1 MSGFL
6 SFIKKSIKVILW
18 TMAGLLFVIILLV
31 GLIQL
36 PYIQNKVLDAA
47 TTYVSHKT
55 NTRVEIGYISI
66 AFPYSVVLNDVYL
79 EDNKKDTLLYA
90 GKTSLHIGYKA
101 LFHQRLHIRDFLLQD
116 VYLNVYN
123 SATDSLFNYQFLID
137 ALSDTTAVE
146 TDTTKTAG
154 VWNIYAEKFRLKN
167 IRLRYADQWN
177 KLKAATQIQLFEL
190 KKTNIQLENTALD
203 IENIVL
209 KADKLHYRSGEVK
222 TASNQFNPDDISLA
236 NIDLKARN
244 LSFAPGKTS
253 VEIQQLTAD
262 EKQQIAIRKLNA
274 NFSMDEQTIK
284 LDNFILQT
292 NQSSI
297 QARILVNY
305 PSPESLTDS
314 ISKLWVDA
322 RIRQASF
329 SKREIKYLAG
339 TALPDKI
346 ELPDRINLNI
356 NFKGG
361 LQAFDASV
369 NLKSDFGD
377 ASLLAILKNNERFKA
392 DLGISQFELGKL
404 LKNEQQFGPISLT
417 AQVKGNGTDLKT
429 TAMNFQAN
437 VPQLSLNQYEYQNL
451 ALNGSLIKQILD
463 AGIRMQDENLNVD
476 LKALANLTKG
486 KERLQLDMNLENID
500 FNALKLMEDSLRV
513 KAKFQADITGQELK
527 NLNGKLDIRDLS
539 IMQNNKTYSFDS
551 ILVKAT
557 KLTDQTEVK
566 LRSDILEMDTYLAFK
581 KDHIRLHFNPDHFL
595 LMQKHWKFNPE
606 HYILFGEK
614 GFIIHDLQMQHE
626 EGILGITS
634 VNERYK
640 DDIRVTMQHFSLDE
654 ISGLINQENKLVGGI
669 LNGNV
674 LLKMQEGFGIVAD
687 AGIDSL
693 ILMDVPIGN
702 LRIIAQNPVASRFDI
717 QADISGADNNL
728 QASGFYDTAKDKNNF
743 HLKANIASLGMKT
756 IEAFAA
762 EQLRASSGHVSGQF
776 DVSGDLNKP
785 LINGELSFHEA
796 ITTPVM
802 LNNPLSLANE
812 TIRVDNEGVYFK
824 QFTIRDINKQPL
836 TLDGSI
842 RMKEFSGFKFNLDVD
857 ANHFQVFNTTARDND
872 LFYGRLLTDTKIRLR
887 GTMEAPDV
895 SADVSLLEGSHVS
908 FIVPRTELNTYK
920 GEDVVKFVSGEER
933 KDSLIT
939 TNKIESGFTGINLS
953 SVIQVDK
960 NATLRL
966 FMDPTSSDSLVVKG
980 QADLNLTMDRSGKMS
995 LTGSYNLE
1003 EGSYQLTFESLIRKK
1018 FDIVKGSTIV
1028 WNGDPMDANVNIN
1041 AAYNVRTAPYNLVA
1055 DQLGGLTENQ
1065 RRPYLQ
1071 AYPFILLLKMR
1082 GELLQPEI
1090 GFEIQLPTENQQILG
1105 GAVQQKLDQLN
1116 EDPSALNKQV
1126 FALLLLNRFAQENP
1140 LQTESAG
1147 TPAMLR
1153 STVSNFLSEQLNKLS
1168 ASFIPGLEM
1177 NFDLQSYEDY
1187 SGGEAEGRTELS
1199 VGVKKELFDERLS
1212 VQVGGTVELEGE
1224 KATQNQAS
1232 DIASD
1237 VIIEY
1242 KLTKDGRYRLKG
1254 FRKNQYEGLIDG
1266 QLTETGIGAV
1276 LVREFNRL
1284 KELFK

>member
-1 MSGFL
+1 
-6 SFIKKSIKVILW
+6 
-18 TMAGLLFVIILLV
+18 
-31 GLIQL
+31 
-36 PYIQNKVLDAA
+36 
-47 TTYVSHKT
+47 
-55 NTRVEIGYISI
+55 
-66 AFPYSVVLNDVYL
+66 
-79 EDNKKDTLLYA
+79 
-90 GKTSLHIGYKA
+90 
-101 LFHQRLHIRDFLLQD
+101 
-116 VYLNVYN
+116 
-123 SATDSLFNYQFLID
+123 
-137 ALSDTTAVE
+137 
-146 TDTTKTAG
+146 
-154 VWNIYAEKFRLKN
+154 
-167 IRLRYADQWN
+167 
-177 KLKAATQIQLFEL
+177 
-190 KKTNIQLENTALD
+190 
-203 IENIVL
+203 
-209 KADKLHYRSGEVK
+209 
-222 TASNQFNPDDISLA
+222 
-236 NIDLKARN
+236 
-244 LSFAPGKTS
+244 
-253 VEIQQLTAD
+253 
-262 EKQQIAIRKLNA
+262 
-274 NFSMDEQTIK
+274 
-284 LDNFILQT
+284 
-292 NQSSI
+292 
-297 QARILVNY
+297 
-305 PSPESLTDS
+305 
-314 ISKLWVDA
+314 
-322 RIRQASF
+322 
-329 SKREIKYLAG
+329 
-339 TALPDKI
+339 
-346 ELPDRINLNI
+346 
-356 NFKGG
+356 
-361 LQAFDASV
+361 
-369 NLKSDFGD
+369 
-377 ASLLAILKNNERFKA
+377 
-392 DLGISQFELGKL
+392 
-404 LKNEQQFGPISLT
+404 
-417 AQVKGNGTDLKT
+417 
-429 TAMNFQAN
+429 
-437 VPQLSLNQYEYQNL
+437 
-451 ALNGSLIKQILD
+451 
-463 AGIRMQDENLNVD
+463 
-476 LKALANLTKG
+476 
-486 KERLQLDMNLENID
+486 
-500 FNALKLMEDSLRV
+500 
-513 KAKFQADITGQELK
+513 
-527 NLNGKLDIRDLS
+527 
-539 IMQNNKTYSFDS
+539 QNNKTYSLDS
-551 ILVKAT
+551 ISIKAT
-557 KLTDQTEVK
+557 KLTGQTEVK

-581 KDHIRLHFNPDHFL
+581 KDHIRLNFNPDHFL

-606 HYILFGEK
+606 HSIQLGEK

-640 DDIRVTMQHFSLDE
+640 DDIRITMQHFSLDE
-654 ISGLINQENKLVGGI
+654 ISGLINQENKFVGGT

-702 LRIIAQNPVASRFDI
+702 LRLTAQNPVASRFDV
-717 QADISGADNNL
+717 QVDISGADNNL
-728 QASGFYDTAKDKNNF
+728 QVSGFYDTGEEGNNF
-743 HLKANIASLGMKT
+743 CLKANIASLGMKT

-762 EQLRASSGHVSGQF
+762 GQLRTSSGHASGLF
-776 DVSGDLNKP
+776 DISGDLNKP

-796 ITTPVM
+796 VTTPVM

-824 QFTIRDINKQPL
+824 QFTIRDIKNQPL
-836 TLDGSI
+836 ALDGSI
-842 RMKEFSGFKFNLDVD
+842 RMKDFADFKFNLNVD

-887 GTMEAPDV
+887 GTMDAPDV
-895 SADVSLLEGSHVS
+895 SADVSLLDGSHVS

-920 GEDVVKFVSGEER
+920 GEDVVEFVSGEEK
-933 KDSLIT
+933 KDSLIKS
-939 TNKIESGFTGINLS
+939 NKIESGFTGINLS

-966 FMDPTSSDSLVVKG
+966 FMDPSSSDSLVVKG

-1065 RRPYLQ
+1065 KRPYLQ
-1071 AYPFILLLKMR
+1071 AYPFMLLLKMR

-1090 GFEIQLPTENQQILG
+1090 GFEIQLPAENQQILG
-1105 GAVQQKLDQLN
+1105 GAIQQKLDQLN

-1153 STVSNFLSEQLNKLS
+1153 STVSNFLSQQLNKLS

-1187 SGGEAEGRTELS
+1187 SDGEAEGRTELS